1 MPTGDVGRVMG
12 VQSVESLSSW
22 LQQVTPSASYL
33 LLGLRRLATL
43 AQAYD
48 ARLFQQAFL
57 SAIQERLRPYG
68 VTRSDI
74 LVLDQVVLIGLTN
87 CRLPTQF
94 DKDLF
99 LERVKAALCYE
110 PVRCGSDR
118 ILVSVVPAWV
128 EASGDRP
135 VCLSHLQSLAST
147 IAFSEVE
154 PPVCEQTRRD
164 MALAT
169 RFFADMRDE
178 KVALSFQPVVFA
190 QDCKQVLYYEV
201 LLRWDDAQ
209 DSTEPVSCAQV
220 VQAIER
226 LHVTERLDAS
236 VLWSAIQVLERCPD
250 IHLACNV
257 SPLSLQHGPWWR
269 LLIAVLRGAPQ
280 MASRL
285 TLEITET
292 ASVFD
297 QKAATSLL
305 RTLRGLGCK
314 VAIDDI
320 GTGFNTLDLA
330 RQIRPH
336 VIKIDKSLVHQA
348 RDRDGIVALHSWV
361 HAARGISQ
369 YVIAEGIETALD
381 FQLSVDAGVHAVQ
394 GYFIEP
400 PCFLPPWVGAEPLC
414 VRDSFNP
421 THTHVALNTYSLKD
435 QEQR

>member
-1 MPTGDVGRVMG
+1 MG
-12 VQSVESLSSW
+12 VQSVELLSCW
-22 LQQVTPSASYL
+22 LQQVTPSSSYL
-33 LLGLRRLATL
+33 LLGLPKLAML

-48 ARLFQQAFL
+48 AHLFQHVFL
-57 SAIQERLRPYG
+57 SAISERLRPYG
-68 VTRSDI
+68 VMRNDI
-74 LVLDQVVLIGLTN
+74 LALDQVVLIGLTN

-99 LERVKAALCYE
+99 LQRVKAALCYE
-110 PVRCGSDR
+110 PVRCGSDF
-118 ILVSVVPAWV
+118 ILVNVVPAWV
-128 EASGDRP
+128 EASGNRP

-169 RFFADMRDE
+169 RFFTDMRDE
-178 KVALSFQPVVFA
+178 KVSLSFQPVVFV
-190 QDCKQVLYYEV
+190 QDCEQVLYYEV

-209 DSTEPVSCAQV
+209 DSTQSVSCAQV

-236 VLWSAIQVLERCPD
+236 VLWSVVQVLERCPD
-250 IHLACNV
+250 VHLACNI
-257 SPLSLQHGPWWR
+257 SPLSLQQGPWWR
-269 LLIAVLRGAPQ
+269 LLMAVLRGAPQ
-280 MASRL
+280 LASRL
-285 TLEITET
+285 TLEVTET

-305 RTLRGLGCK
+305 RSLRDLGCK
-314 VAIDDI
+314 VAMDDI

-336 VIKIDKSLVHQA
+336 IIKIDKSLVHQA
-348 RDRDGIVALHSWV
+348 RDRDGMDALHAWV
-361 HAARGISQ
+361 DASRGISQ

-394 GYFIEP
+394 GYLIEP
-400 PCFLPPWVGAEPLC
+400 PCVLPPWEGAEPLC
-414 VRDSFNP
+414 VRDSFSP

>member
-1 MPTGDVGRVMG
+1 MG
-12 VQSVESLSSW
+12 VQSLESLSCW
-22 LQQVTPSASYL
+22 LQQVTPSSSYL

-57 SAIQERLRPYG
+57 SAISARLRPYG
-68 VTRSDI
+68 IARSDI

-118 ILVSVVPAWV
+118 ILVNVVPAWV

-147 IAFSEVE
+147 IAFSELE

-178 KVALSFQPVVFA
+178 KVALSFQPVVFV
-190 QDCKQVLYYEV
+190 QDREQVLYYEV

-209 DSTEPVSCAQV
+209 NSTEPVSCAQV

-236 VLWSAIQVLERCPD
+236 VLWSVVQVLERYPD
-250 IHLACNV
+250 VHLACNI
-257 SPLSLQHGPWWR
+257 SPLSLQQAPWWR
-269 LLIAVLRGAPQ
+269 LLIAVLRDAPQ
-280 MASRL
+280 LASRL

-297 QKAATSLL
+297 QKAAISLL

-330 RQIRPH
+330 RQIRPQ

-348 RDRDGIVALHSWV
+348 RDRDGIAALHSWV
-361 HAARGISQ
+361 HASRGISQ

-381 FQLSVDAGVHAVQ
+381 FQLSVDAGVHALQ

-400 PCFLPPWVGAEPLC
+400 PCLLPPWEGAEPLC